1 MSSNIRRS
9 RSGEVLT
16 KFGCKRGDP
25 PLPQSPLLKYEGKT
39 RHMNTKLDT

>member
-1 MSSNIRRS
+1 MSSNIRKS

-25 PLPQSPLLKYEGKT
+25 PPTSPLLKYEGK
-39 RHMNTKLDT
+39 LDTWTQEW